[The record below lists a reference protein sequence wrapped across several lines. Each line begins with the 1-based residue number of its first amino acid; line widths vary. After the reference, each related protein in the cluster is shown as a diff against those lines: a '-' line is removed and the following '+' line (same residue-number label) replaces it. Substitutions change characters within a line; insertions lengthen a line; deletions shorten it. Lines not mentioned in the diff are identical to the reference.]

1 MEEREPQEIESLH
14 YIVNE
19 TEHDV
24 PMRALSARIDRL
36 YAHIG
41 EGDSEVNVV
50 LTTDDEIRRLNKE
63 WRDIDEATDVLSFP
77 MREDED
83 PEVVADL
90 HLPLGDVVI
99 SLDTAMRY
107 VETCRHKERLCELGS
122 LPLTE
127 NWSLLDELTFLVIHS
142 TLHLLGHDHAEP
154 EEEKE
159 MRALEREWMLY
170 ILDSEKAPEA

>member
-1 MEEREPQEIESLH
+1 MEEKEPQEIEGLH

-19 TEHDV
+19 TEYEV
-24 PMRALSARIDRL
+24 PMRALKDRIDRL

-41 EGDSEVNVV
+41 EESSEVNVV
-50 LTTDDEIRRLNKE
+50 LTSDDEIHRLNKE
-63 WRDIDEATDVLSFP
+63 WRDVDESTDVLSFP

-83 PEVVADL
+83 PEIAAQ
-90 HLPLGDVVI
+90 LPLGDIVI

-107 VETCRHKERLCELGS
+107 VESCHHKDRLCELGA

-127 NWSLLDELTFLVIHS
+127 NWSLLDELTFLAIHS

-154 EEEKE
+154 EEEKV
-159 MRALEREWMLY
+159 MREKEREWMLY
-170 ILDSEKAPEA
+170 ILESEGK